1 MYSCV
6 GFPPGGLDQRG
17 GGGGG
22 EVGPQFMMED
32 LDPLAT
38 RSLFVGNIPK
48 HISVYELR
56 DAFLR
61 YGNVLV
67 SMRLVAYLNKVIM
80 YVYKYW

>member
-1 MYSCV
+1 MS
-6 GFPPGGLDQRG
+6 
-17 GGGGG
+17 
-22 EVGPQFMMED
+22 ED

-67 SMRLVAYLNKVIM
+67 SSLAKGLTCLMVV
-80 YVYKYW
+80 VCYWGVGAVVPQ

>member
-1 MYSCV
+1 MDPMPMS
-6 GFPPGGLDQRG
+6 D
-17 GGGGG
+17 
-22 EVGPQFMMED
+22 D

-67 SMRLVAYLNKVIM
+67 SLLWVKGWQYYTKCTCMLSSIVLHVTTGKLEICM
-80 YVYKYW
+80 